1 MLEHEPHKF
10 NDKSIKR
17 HCVTIPEPTGRAKEK
32 FHPNGGY
39 LMNSHSFFN
48 FWANRPSTNN
58 APVLGSIGPLGYG
71 GQNFKTGLPAP
82 SLVTGDNNGE
92 TPPTP
97 TTAYGLLEDGQT
109 QKGLEK
115 GAASL
120 ANALI
125 ALGNVDAPQTS
136 SMQLKPVRGPS
147 AEQSQAL
154 LRLLQNMQSKT
165 NNGGM
170 I

>member
-1 MLEHEPHKF
+1 
-10 NDKSIKR
+10 
-17 HCVTIPEPTGRAKEK
+17 
-32 FHPNGGY
+32 
-39 LMNSHSFFN
+39 MNSHSFFN
-48 FWANRPSTNN
+48 FWANRPSNNN
-58 APVLGSIGPLGYG
+58 APVFGSIGPSGYG
-71 GQNFKTGLPAP
+71 RQNVKTGPSAP
-82 SLVTGDNNGE
+82 SPIAGDNNRDNSS
-92 TPPTP
+92 

-147 AEQSQAL
+147 AEQSEAL
-154 LRLLQNMQSKT
+154 LQLLQNMQQKI

-170 I
+170 L

>member
-10 NDKSIKR
+10 NDKSVKR
-17 HCVTIPEPTGRAKEK
+17 HCVSIPEPTGRANEK
-32 FHPNGGY
+32 LHPNGGY

-58 APVLGSIGPLGYG
+58 TPVFGSIGPLGYG
-71 GQNFKTGLPAP
+71 RQNFKTGPSAP
-82 SLVTGDNNGE
+82 SREAGDNNRDN
-92 TPPTP
+92 PSSP

-115 GAASL
+115 GASSL

-125 ALGNVDAPQTS
+125 ALANVDAPQTS

-154 LRLLQNMQSKT
+154 LRLLENMQSKT

-170 I
+170 L

>member
-1 MLEHEPHKF
+1 
-10 NDKSIKR
+10 
-17 HCVTIPEPTGRAKEK
+17 
-32 FHPNGGY
+32 
-39 LMNSHSFFN
+39 MNSSSFFN

-58 APVLGSIGPLGYG
+58 APVFGSIGPLGFA
-71 GQNFKTGLPAP
+71 GQNFKTGTSAP
-82 SLVTGDNNGE
+82 SLVTGDNIGE
-92 TPPTP
+92 TAPTP

-125 ALGNVDAPQTS
+125 ALANVEAPQTS

-147 AEQSQAL
+147 AEQSEAL

-170 I
+170 L

>member
-1 MLEHEPHKF
+1 M
-10 NDKSIKR
+10 
-17 HCVTIPEPTGRAKEK
+17 TIPEKTGSAKEK
-32 FHPNGGY
+32 LHPNGGY
-39 LMNSHSFFN
+39 FMNSSSFFN

-58 APVLGSIGPLGYG
+58 APVFGSIGPLGFA
-71 GQNFKTGLPAP
+71 GQNFKTGLSAP
-82 SLVTGDNNGE
+82 SPIKGDNNRG
-92 TPPTP
+92 TPSSP

-154 LRLLQNMQSKT
+154 LRLLENMQSKT
-165 NNGGM
+165 NNGGTL
-170 I
+170 

>member
-1 MLEHEPHKF
+1 
-10 NDKSIKR
+10 
-17 HCVTIPEPTGRAKEK
+17 
-32 FHPNGGY
+32 
-39 LMNSHSFFN
+39 MNSHSFFN

-58 APVLGSIGPLGYG
+58 APVLGSIGPLGFA
-71 GQNFKTGLPAP
+71 GQNFKTGLSAP
-82 SLVTGDNNGE
+82 SREAGDNNRDN
-92 TPPTP
+92 PSSP

-115 GAASL
+115 GAGSL

-125 ALGNVDAPQTS
+125 ALANVDAPQTS

-147 AEQSQAL
+147 TEQSQAL
-154 LRLLQNMQSKT
+154 LRLLSNMQSKT

-170 I
+170 L

>member
-1 MLEHEPHKF
+1 
-10 NDKSIKR
+10 
-17 HCVTIPEPTGRAKEK
+17 
-32 FHPNGGY
+32 
-39 LMNSHSFFN
+39 MNSSSFFN
-48 FWANRPSTNN
+48 FWANRPSNNN
-58 APVLGSIGPLGYG
+58 APVLGSIGPLGYS

-109 QKGLEK
+109 EKGLEK

-147 AEQSQAL
+147 TEQSEAL
-154 LRLLQNMQSKT
+154 LRLLSNMQSKT

-170 I
+170 L

>member
-1 MLEHEPHKF
+1 
-10 NDKSIKR
+10 
-17 HCVTIPEPTGRAKEK
+17 
-32 FHPNGGY
+32 
-39 LMNSHSFFN
+39 MNSHSFFN

>member
-1 MLEHEPHKF
+1 
-10 NDKSIKR
+10 
-17 HCVTIPEPTGRAKEK
+17 
-32 FHPNGGY
+32 
-39 LMNSHSFFN
+39 MNSHSFFN
-48 FWANRPSTNN
+48 FWANRPSNNN
-58 APVLGSIGPLGYG
+58 APVLGSIGPLGFAS
-71 GQNFKTGLPAP
+71 QNFKTGLSAA
-82 SLVTGDNNGE
+82 SREAGDNNRE

-125 ALGNVDAPQTS
+125 ALANVDAPQTS

-147 AEQSQAL
+147 AEQSEAL
-154 LRLLQNMQSKT
+154 LRLLQNMQQKT
-165 NNGGM
+165 NNGGTL
-170 I
+170 

>member
-1 MLEHEPHKF
+1 
-10 NDKSIKR
+10 
-17 HCVTIPEPTGRAKEK
+17 
-32 FHPNGGY
+32 
-39 LMNSHSFFN
+39 MNSHSFLN
-48 FWANRPSTNN
+48 FWKNHPSNNN
-58 APVLGSIGPLGYG
+58 APVFGSIGPLGYG
-71 GQNFKTGLPAP
+71 RQNVKTGLSAP
-82 SLVTGDNNGE
+82 SLVTGDNNRDNSS
-92 TPPTP
+92 

-147 AEQSQAL
+147 AEQSEAL
-154 LRLLQNMQSKT
+154 LQLLQNMQQKI
-165 NNGGM
+165 NNGRM
-170 I
+170 L

>member
-1 MLEHEPHKF
+1 
-10 NDKSIKR
+10 
-17 HCVTIPEPTGRAKEK
+17 
-32 FHPNGGY
+32 
-39 LMNSHSFFN
+39 MNSHSFFN
-48 FWANRPSTNN
+48 FWKNHPSNNN
-58 APVLGSIGPLGYG
+58 APVFGSIGPLGYG
-71 GQNFKTGLPAP
+71 RQNVKTGPSAP
-82 SLVTGDNNGE
+82 SLVTGDNNRDNSS
-92 TPPTP
+92 

-147 AEQSQAL
+147 AEQSEAL
-154 LRLLQNMQSKT
+154 LRLLKNMQSKT
-165 NNGGM
+165 NDGGM
-170 I
+170 L

>member
-1 MLEHEPHKF
+1 
-10 NDKSIKR
+10 
-17 HCVTIPEPTGRAKEK
+17 
-32 FHPNGGY
+32 
-39 LMNSHSFFN
+39 MNSSSFFN
-48 FWANRPSTNN
+48 FWANRPSNNN
-58 APVLGSIGPLGYG
+58 APVLGSIGPLGFA
-71 GQNFKTGLPAP
+71 GQNFKTGLSAP
-82 SLVTGDNNGE
+82 SRVAGDNNRGS
-92 TPPTP
+92 P

-125 ALGNVDAPQTS
+125 ALANVDAPQTS

-147 AEQSQAL
+147 AEQSEAL
-154 LRLLQNMQSKT
+154 LRLLENMQSKT

-170 I
+170 L

>member
-1 MLEHEPHKF
+1 
-10 NDKSIKR
+10 
-17 HCVTIPEPTGRAKEK
+17 
-32 FHPNGGY
+32 
-39 LMNSHSFFN
+39 MNSSSFFN

-58 APVLGSIGPLGYG
+58 TPVLGSIGPLGYS
-71 GQNFKTGLPAP
+71 GQNFKTGLSAP
-82 SLVTGDNNGE
+82 SRVAGDNNRDN
-92 TPPTP
+92 PSSP

-115 GAASL
+115 GAGSL

-125 ALGNVDAPQTS
+125 ALANVDAPQTS

-154 LRLLQNMQSKT
+154 LRLLENMQSKT

-170 I
+170 L

>member
-1 MLEHEPHKF
+1 
-10 NDKSIKR
+10 
-17 HCVTIPEPTGRAKEK
+17 
-32 FHPNGGY
+32 
-39 LMNSHSFFN
+39 MNSSSFFN

-58 APVLGSIGPLGYG
+58 APVLGSIGPLGFG
-71 GQNFKTGLPAP
+71 GQNFKTGLSAP
-82 SLVTGDNNGE
+82 SREAGDNNRDN
-92 TPPTP
+92 PSSP

-125 ALGNVDAPQTS
+125 ALANVDAPQTS

-147 AEQSQAL
+147 AEQSEAL
-154 LRLLQNMQSKT
+154 LRLLENMQSKT

-170 I
+170 L

>member
-1 MLEHEPHKF
+1 
-10 NDKSIKR
+10 
-17 HCVTIPEPTGRAKEK
+17 
-32 FHPNGGY
+32 
-39 LMNSHSFFN
+39 MNSSSFFN
-48 FWANRPSTNN
+48 FWANRPSNNN

-71 GQNFKTGLPAP
+71 RQNVKAGPSAP
-82 SLVTGDNNGE
+82 SLVTGDNNRDNSS
-92 TPPTP
+92 
-97 TTAYGLLEDGQT
+97 TTAYGLLEEGQT
-109 QKGLEK
+109 QNGLEK

-125 ALGNVDAPQTS
+125 ALANVEAPQTS

-170 I
+170 L

>member
-1 MLEHEPHKF
+1 
-10 NDKSIKR
+10 
-17 HCVTIPEPTGRAKEK
+17 
-32 FHPNGGY
+32 
-39 LMNSHSFFN
+39 MNSHSFFN
-48 FWANRPSTNN
+48 FWKNHPSNNN
-58 APVLGSIGPLGYG
+58 APVLGSIGPLGYS
-71 GQNFKTGLPAP
+71 GQNFKTGLSAP
-82 SLVTGDNNGE
+82 SREAGDNNGE

-125 ALGNVDAPQTS
+125 ALANVDAPQTS

-147 AEQSQAL
+147 AEQSEAL
-154 LRLLQNMQSKT
+154 LRLLENMQSKT
-165 NNGGM
+165 NNGSTL
-170 I
+170 

>member
-1 MLEHEPHKF
+1 M
-10 NDKSIKR
+10 
-17 HCVTIPEPTGRAKEK
+17 TIPEKTGSAKEK
-32 FHPNGGY
+32 LHPNGGQF
-39 LMNSHSFFN
+39 MNSHSFFN
-48 FWANRPSTNN
+48 FWANRPSNNN
-58 APVLGSIGPLGYG
+58 APVFGSIGPLGFA
-71 GQNFKTGLPAP
+71 GQNFKTGPSAP
-82 SLVTGDNNGE
+82 SLVMGDNNRG
-92 TPPTP
+92 TPSSP

-170 I
+170 L

>member
-1 MLEHEPHKF
+1 
-10 NDKSIKR
+10 
-17 HCVTIPEPTGRAKEK
+17 
-32 FHPNGGY
+32 
-39 LMNSHSFFN
+39 MNSSSFFN
-48 FWANRPSTNN
+48 FWANRPSNNN
-58 APVLGSIGPLGYG
+58 APVLGSIGPLGFG
-71 GQNFKTGLPAP
+71 GQNFKTGTPAP
-82 SLVTGDNNGE
+82 SLITSDNNRA
-92 TPPTP
+92 TPSSP

-154 LRLLQNMQSKT
+154 LRLLENMQSKT

-170 I
+170 L

>member
-1 MLEHEPHKF
+1 
-10 NDKSIKR
+10 
-17 HCVTIPEPTGRAKEK
+17 
-32 FHPNGGY
+32 
-39 LMNSHSFFN
+39 MNSSSFFN
-48 FWANRPSTNN
+48 FWANRPSNNN
-58 APVLGSIGPLGYG
+58 APVLGSIGPLGFA
-71 GQNFKTGLPAP
+71 GQNFKTGPSAP
-82 SLVTGDNNGE
+82 SLVMGDNNGE

-125 ALGNVDAPQTS
+125 ALGNVEAPQTS

-147 AEQSQAL
+147 AEQSEAL
-154 LRLLQNMQSKT
+154 LRLLKNMQSKT

-170 I
+170 L

>member
-1 MLEHEPHKF
+1 M
-10 NDKSIKR
+10 
-17 HCVTIPEPTGRAKEK
+17 TIPEPTGSANEK

-39 LMNSHSFFN
+39 LMNSSSFFN

-58 APVLGSIGPLGYG
+58 APVLGSIGPLGYS
-71 GQNFKTGLPAP
+71 GQNFKTGLSAP
-82 SLVTGDNNGE
+82 SREAGDNNRDN
-92 TPPTP
+92 PSAPA
-97 TTAYGLLEDGQT
+97 TAYGLLEDGQT

-115 GAASL
+115 GAGSL

-125 ALGNVDAPQTS
+125 ALGNVDALQTS

-147 AEQSQAL
+147 TEQSQAL
-154 LRLLQNMQSKT
+154 LRLLSNMQSKT

-170 I
+170 L

>member
-1 MLEHEPHKF
+1 
-10 NDKSIKR
+10 
-17 HCVTIPEPTGRAKEK
+17 
-32 FHPNGGY
+32 
-39 LMNSHSFFN
+39 MNSSSFFN
-48 FWANRPSTNN
+48 FWANRPSNNN
-58 APVLGSIGPLGYG
+58 APVFGSIGPLGFA
-71 GQNFKTGLPAP
+71 GQNFKTGLSAP
-82 SLVTGDNNGE
+82 SPIAGDNDRDNS
-92 TPPTP
+92 P
-97 TTAYGLLEDGQT
+97 TTAYGLLEEGQT

-125 ALGNVDAPQTS
+125 ALANVDAPQTS

-170 I
+170 L

>member
-10 NDKSIKR
+10 NDKSVKR
-17 HCVTIPEPTGRAKEK
+17 HCVTIPEPTGRANEK
-32 FHPNGGY
+32 LHPNGGY

-58 APVLGSIGPLGYG
+58 TPVFGSIGPLGYG
-71 GQNFKTGLPAP
+71 RQNFKTGPSAP
-82 SLVTGDNNGE
+82 SREAGDNNRDN
-92 TPPTP
+92 PSAP

-115 GAASL
+115 GAGSL

-125 ALGNVDAPQTS
+125 ALANVDAPQST

-154 LRLLQNMQSKT
+154 LRLLENMQSKT

-170 I
+170 L

>member
-10 NDKSIKR
+10 NDKSVKR
-17 HCVTIPEPTGRAKEK
+17 HCVSIPEPTGRANEK
-32 FHPNGGY
+32 LHPNGGY

-58 APVLGSIGPLGYG
+58 TPVFGSIGPLGYG
-71 GQNFKTGLPAP
+71 RQNFKTGPSAP
-82 SLVTGDNNGE
+82 SREAGDNNRDN
-92 TPPTP
+92 PSSP

-115 GAASL
+115 GAGSL

-125 ALGNVDAPQTS
+125 ALANVDAPQTS

-154 LRLLQNMQSKT
+154 LRLLENMQSKT

-170 I
+170 L

>member
-1 MLEHEPHKF
+1 
-10 NDKSIKR
+10 
-17 HCVTIPEPTGRAKEK
+17 
-32 FHPNGGY
+32 
-39 LMNSHSFFN
+39 MNSHSFFN
-48 FWANRPSTNN
+48 FWKNHPSTNN
-58 APVLGSIGPLGYG
+58 APVLGSIGPAGYG
-71 GQNFKTGLPAP
+71 GQNFNTGLSAP
-82 SLVTGDNNGE
+82 SLIRADNNRDNSSA
-92 TPPTP
+92 P

-154 LRLLQNMQSKT
+154 LRLLENMQSKT

-170 I
+170 L